1 MFEQDSKLLV
11 VVAVLAIILIAI
23 AIVMFFIDNRLRK
36 AEKKLKDIENK
47 KNRIE

>member
-36 AEKKLKDIENK
+36 AERKLNDIENK
-47 KNRIE
+47 IKRIE